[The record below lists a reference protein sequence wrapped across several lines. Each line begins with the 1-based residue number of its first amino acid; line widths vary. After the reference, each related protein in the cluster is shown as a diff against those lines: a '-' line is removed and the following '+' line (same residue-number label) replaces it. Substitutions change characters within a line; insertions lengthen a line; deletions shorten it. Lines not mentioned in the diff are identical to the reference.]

1 MLVLVSRIERYS
13 SRWLDGHAVRL
24 CYFGISP
31 HDPQGAYLGRFFK
44 FYSGTL
50 MGNFTVHGAV
60 QVIRGFYMGRQY
72 IEDLIQY

>member
-1 MLVLVSRIERYS
+1 
-13 SRWLDGHAVRL
+13 
-24 CYFGISP
+24 
-31 HDPQGAYLGRFFK
+31 
-44 FYSGTL
+44 